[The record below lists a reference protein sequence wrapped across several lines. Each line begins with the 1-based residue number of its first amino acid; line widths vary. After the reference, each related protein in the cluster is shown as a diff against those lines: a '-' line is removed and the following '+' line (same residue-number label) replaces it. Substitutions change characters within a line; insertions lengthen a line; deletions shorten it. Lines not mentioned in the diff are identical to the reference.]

1 MSFRI
6 PRGMS
11 KNKQTDDANNSVI
24 SVNSLSKAFGARL
37 VLNNIDLE
45 IGRTQSVFI
54 CGVNGA
60 GKSTLL
66 RIIAGLLQ
74 PDQGSVQVC
83 GYNIRKEPEKAK
95 PQVGVIAHK
104 SMVYPNLTVFEN
116 LSFFASL
123 YGVKNGVARIE
134 ELLEEIGLFS
144 YRYDKAGILS
154 RGLLQ
159 RLAIARALVHNPAVL
174 LADEP
179 FTGLDAEARQHLVTI
194 LASFTDNGGT
204 LVMTTHDIANSI
216 QYCDR
221 VMVLD
226 RTRLI
231 FDAMTCDIDTA
242 SFAQDYLLYARNIN

>member
-1 MSFRI
+1 VSLQT
-6 PRGMS
+6 PNGMS
-11 KNKQTDDANNSVI
+11 KNEQIDEASNSVI
-24 SVNSLSKAFGARL
+24 SVNSLGKAFGARL

-45 IGRTQSVFI
+45 VARTQSACI

-66 RIIAGLLQ
+66 RIIAGLVQ
-74 PDQGSVQVC
+74 PDQGSVQLC

-95 PQVGVIAHK
+95 PRLGMVAHN

-123 YGVKNGVARIE
+123 YGVKNGAARIE

-154 RGLLQ
+154 HGLLQ

-194 LASFTDNGGT
+194 LAGFTDNGGT
-204 LVMTTHDIANSI
+204 VVMTTHDIANSI

-242 SFAQDYLLYARNIN
+242 SFARDYLLYARDIN

>member
-1 MSFRI
+1 MSFQI
-6 PRGMS
+6 PSGMS
-11 KNKQTDDANNSVI
+11 KNEQTDDTKNSVI
-24 SVNSLSKAFGARL
+24 SVNSLSKAFTTRL

-45 IGRTQSVFI
+45 IGRAESVCI

-74 PDQGSVQVC
+74 PDQGSVRLC
-83 GYNIRKEPEKAK
+83 GYNVRKDPEKAK

-116 LSFFASL
+116 LSFFANL
-123 YGVKNGVARIE
+123 YGVKNGAARVE
-134 ELLEEIGLFS
+134 GLLEEIGLFS

-159 RLAIARALVHNPAVL
+159 RLAIARALVHKPAVL

-194 LASFTDNGGT
+194 LASFADNGGT
-204 LVMTTHDIANSI
+204 LVMTTHDVANSI

-226 RTRLI
+226 RTHLI
-231 FDAMTCDIDTA
+231 FDAMKCDIDTA
-242 SFAQDYLLYARNIN
+242 SFAQDYLLYARDTN